1 MYYSRH
7 ISLAKKSYSQ
17 RRTFLHRPVPVIDL
31 HAVSQPL
38 VGRSLGTMF
47 LERIPHAVLFLRLPR
62 LPGHG
67 TLYAHPPHLE
77 PLQTPQNRNRFDDYR
92 SSVDDLLVLY
102 PGDTR
107 RKSVH
112 SCYRNRMGF
121 LYHQLCAPYYR
132 YLPDVQLY
140 KPAEVPA
147 AHHRNIE
154 TQLRHVPDAHI
165 LARPMG
171 NGIQA

>member
-1 MYYSRH
+1 M
-7 ISLAKKSYSQ
+7 AKKSYSQ